1 MAKSPKII
9 QSVQRAI
16 DIISCFHNTPVE
28 LGLNEISEALSL
40 NKSTVHGIISTL
52 CLNDYIVQSP
62 SGKYKLG
69 PVFTESFGDN
79 LNAKKIILKERAQSA
94 MHMLADKFFGSVA
107 LFLREG
113 NDLVI
118 LNRITPTAAN
128 YVITVHD
135 SIINP
140 LHTSASGKL
149 LLATFNEKELLAYID
164 RNPLVRATEH
174 TLCSIDDL
182 KKNLNQIRLQQF
194 STEDE
199 ELGLGIY
206 AVSVPIYDDA
216 HKLFATLSITG
227 LSTIIKGNEDLIRNL
242 KNVAATISRQVF
254 C

>member
-1 MAKSPKII
+1 MTKSPKII

-28 LGLNEISEALSL
+28 LGLNEISEMLSL

-52 CLNDYIVQSP
+52 CVNDYIVQSS

-69 PVFTESFGDN
+69 RIFSESFGDN
-79 LNAKKIILKERAQSA
+79 LNAKKIILKERAQPS

-107 LFLREG
+107 LFFREG

-118 LNRITPTAAN
+118 LNRITPTTAN

-149 LLATFNEKELLAYID
+149 LLATFNEKELLAYVG

-174 TLCSIDDL
+174 TLCNIEDL
-182 KKNLNQIRLQQF
+182 KKNLDQIRLQQF
-194 STEDE
+194 SIEDE

-206 AVSVPIYDDA
+206 AVSVPIYDEA
-216 HKLFATLSITG
+216 HELFATLSTTG
-227 LSTIIKGNEDLIRNL
+227 LSSFIKGNKELIQNL
-242 KNVAATISRQVF
+242 ISVAAALSSQVF
-254 C
+254 S